1 MDTFDDD
8 RVSDDLAEITGE
20 LRARRYDPGALRLD
34 EIKRR
39 ALSQAS
45 ATPDPHGRG
54 LRLRSRTVSL
64 LLVLGLA
71 LSGGTAGVMAGIK
84 AANPPAGSKPAKSE
98 YKCNAGNGNGS
109 ELPATPGSGSPDC
122 DPGNSAGHNN
132 DNEKEGPPGTKPPPP
147 RK

>member
-8 RVSDDLAEITGE
+8 RFSDDLAEITGE

-34 EIKRR
+34 ELKRR

-45 ATPDPHGRG
+45 ATDPHGRG
-54 LRLRSRTVSL
+54 MRLRSRTVSL

-71 LSGGTAGVMAGIK
+71 LSGGTAGVMAAGK
-84 AANPPAGSKPAKSE
+84 VTSAAKPPVGSTPAKSQ

-109 ELPATPGSGSPDC
+109 EQPATPSSPDC
-122 DPGNSAGHNN
+122 DPGNSAGNNN
-132 DNEKEGPPGTKPPPP
+132 DNDKEGPPGTKPPRP
-147 RK
+147 

>member
-45 ATPDPHGRG
+45 ATPAPHGRG
-54 LRLRSRTVSL
+54 MRLRSKTVSL
-64 LLVLGLA
+64 LLVLGLT

-84 AANPPAGSKPAKSE
+84 AAKPPAGNTPAKSQ
-98 YKCNAGNGNGS
+98 YKCNAGNGNGP
-109 ELPATPGSGSPDC
+109 ELSPEQPAMPPSPDC
-122 DPGNSAGHNN
+122 DPGNSAIHNQ
-132 DNEKEGPPGTKPPPP
+132 DNIREGP
-147 RK
+147 